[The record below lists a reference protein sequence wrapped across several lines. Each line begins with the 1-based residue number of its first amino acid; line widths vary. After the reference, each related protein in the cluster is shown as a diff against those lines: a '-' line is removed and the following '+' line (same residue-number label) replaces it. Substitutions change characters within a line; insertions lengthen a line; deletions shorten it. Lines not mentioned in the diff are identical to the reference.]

1 MDDPEK
7 LRALLDHAQDKIVV
21 IDENGVYRYVNAAV
35 ERLLGYTTEEFVGTN
50 TFEYMHPD
58 DREDVR
64 EAFGRLLEGAVDDI
78 ETIEYRHQ
86 AKDGSWVWLESRVEN
101 HVDSTLGGY
110 VVSSRDITDRKRAER
125 RQRETEI
132 RLEELAA
139 NTDDVLWTF
148 SEDWSEL
155 LFVND
160 AFEDLWGMPVER
172 VKADPTSFLD
182 GIHPDDRDR
191 VLEAMHQL
199 SNGTPRTMEYRV
211 NPEKGYRRWVW
222 VQARPVA
229 ENGSVARIVG
239 FARDVTDRRRRERQ
253 LQVMDNLLRHNL
265 RNDMNVILGHAELAR
280 KRADGTVV
288 EGMETILET
297 GWKLL
302 ETAEKEREIVDVLV
316 GVGDVGRVDLASTLR
331 DKIEEFGAEMAPEA
345 TITADTP
352 ASAEVVSLPEIDRAI
367 HELLENAIRHADG
380 PPDIEAELH
389 VESEDVILNVRDNA
403 SPIPRNEFEPLFGD
417 EEPSDLYHGTGLGL
431 WLVYWIVDLSEGTLD
446 FEYVPD
452 CGNCVTVRLP
462 RAE

>member
-1 MDDPEK
+1 
-7 LRALLDHAQDKIVV
+7 
-21 IDENGVYRYVNAAV
+21 
-35 ERLLGYTTEEFVGTN
+35 
-50 TFEYMHPD
+50 
-58 DREDVR
+58 
-64 EAFGRLLEGAVDDI
+64 
-78 ETIEYRHQ
+78 
-86 AKDGSWVWLESRVEN
+86 
-101 HVDSTLGGY
+101 GY

-139 NTDDVLWTF
+139 NTDDVLWMF
-148 SEDWSEL
+148 SADWDEL

-160 AFEDLWGMPVER
+160 AFEELWGMPVEH
-172 VKADPTSFLD
+172 VAADPTSFLD
-182 GIHPDDRDR
+182 GIHPEDRDR
-191 VLEAMHQL
+191 VIEEMQL
-199 SNGTPRTMEYRV
+199 LSKGMPRTMEYRV
-211 NPEKGYRRWVW
+211 NAEKDYRRWVW
-222 VQARPVA
+222 VQARPVV
-229 ENGSVARIVG
+229 ENGDVVRIVG

-280 KRADGTVV
+280 KRADGTIV

-297 GWKLL
+297 GWELL

-316 GVGDVGRVDLASTLR
+316 SIGDVECVDLASTLR
-331 DKIEEFGAEMAPEA
+331 AKVEELRALTASDA

-352 ASAEVVSLPEIDRAI
+352 ASTEVLSLPEINRAI

-380 PPDIEAELH
+380 PPNIEAELH
-389 VESEDVILNVRDNA
+389 VESEDAVLRIFDNA
-403 SPIPRNEFEPLFGD
+403 SPIPRNEFEPLFGE

-431 WLVYWIVDLSEGTLD
+431 WLVYWIVDLSEGTLE